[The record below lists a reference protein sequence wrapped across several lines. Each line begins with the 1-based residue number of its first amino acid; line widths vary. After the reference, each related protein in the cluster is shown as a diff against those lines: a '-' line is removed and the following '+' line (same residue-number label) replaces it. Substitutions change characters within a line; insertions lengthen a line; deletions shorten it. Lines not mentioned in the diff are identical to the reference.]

1 MRDKESN
8 EIIGGTDDMADYKT
22 ENIRN
27 ITLIGHGSN
36 GKTTLTEAMLSAAGH
51 VDRQGK
57 VEDGAATTDYDPEE
71 IKRHI
76 SISAAVAPVEWKN
89 TKINVIDVPGYFD
102 FIGEMMGPL
111 RVVETAGI
119 VVGAVSGLD
128 VGAEKAWNYS
138 KKNNV
143 CRMFIINR
151 MDAENANYMKVV
163 EQLRDKFGSSVVP
176 MLLPMGEGVNFKGV
190 VNVLENKAYEG
201 TGKGLKE
208 VPVPGDMA
216 SAIETAMEEITEAAA
231 GADDELMMK
240 YLEGEELTHEEIL
253 SGFRAGMANGTI
265 VPVVAV
271 SAVTGV
277 GVAKMLDV
285 MSVYL
290 HSPKGSKAQ
299 GENPKTGDKIERAC
313 ESSEPFSAFVYKTVA
328 DPFVGKLSLFRVMSG
343 SINPATALYNS
354 TADKAEKA
362 GGLFLMRGKKQTSVN
377 VLNAGDLG
385 ALSKLQFTNSGDTL
399 CDAASP
405 IKYAPI
411 DFPAPCISKAISAAK
426 QGEEDKVFSGL
437 ARLQEEDPSIKV
449 EKNTETTETLV
460 SGQGEVHL
468 DVIRNKMASK
478 FGANA
483 VLNDPKIPYRETIR
497 KKVACQGRHKKQS
510 GGHGQFG
517 DVWIEFSP
525 IGDTNIDFEF
535 EDAVVGG
542 AVPRNFIP
550 AVEKGLRENIRKGVL
565 AGYPMVGLHAKLY
578 DGSYHPVDSSEMAF
592 KTAARIA
599 YKKGCMDASPVMLEP
614 IMHVE
619 VFVPDEYMG
628 DIMGDMNKRRGRIM
642 GMDQVDGQQ
651 RVTAEAPMGEM
662 FKYATD
668 LRSMTQARGSFTMS
682 FERYEE
688 MPADAAKKIIESA
701 QKDEEEEE

>member
-1 MRDKESN
+1 
-8 EIIGGTDDMADYKT
+8 MADYLTDK
-22 ENIRN
+22 IRN
-27 ITLIGHGSN
+27 IALIGHGSE
-36 GKTTLTEAMLSAAGH
+36 GKTTLTEAMLYAAGH

-57 VEDGAATTDYDPEE
+57 VEDGAATTDFDPEE
-71 IKRHI
+71 VKRHI
-76 SISAAVAPVEWKN
+76 SLSAAVAPVEWKG

-102 FIGEMMGPL
+102 FIGEAMGAL

-119 VVGAVSGLD
+119 VVGAVSGLT
-128 VGAEKAWNYS
+128 VGAEKAWDNA
-138 KKNNV
+138 KKNGV
-143 CRMFIINR
+143 SPMFIVNR
-151 MDAENANYMKVV
+151 MDTENANYQKVV
-163 EQLRDKFGSSVVP
+163 DGLREKYGSSVVP
-176 MLLPMGEGVNFKGV
+176 MLLPIGAGASFKGV

-201 TGKGLKE
+201 TGKTLKE
-208 VPVPGDMA
+208 VPVPADMA

-240 YLEGEELTHEEIL
+240 FLEGEELTHEEIL
-253 SGFRAGMANGTI
+253 FGFREGMKTGSI

-271 SAVTGV
+271 SATTGI
-277 GVAKMLDV
+277 GVAKMLDM

-290 HSPKGSKAQ
+290 HSPAGTKAE
-299 GENPKTGDKIERAC
+299 GVNPKTGDKVERTC
-313 ESSEPFSAFVYKTVA
+313 DSSEPFSAFVYKTIA
-328 DPFVGKLSLFRVMSG
+328 DPFVGKLSLFRVCSG
-343 SINPATALYNS
+343 TITPATALYN
-354 TADKAEKA
+354 ANAEKAEKA
-362 GGLFLMRGKKQTSVN
+362 GGLFMMRGKKQTN
-377 VLNAGDLG
+377 MTQLNAGDMG
-385 ALSKLQFTNSGDTL
+385 ALSKLQYTNSGDTL
-399 CDAASP
+399 CEASNP
-405 IKYAPI
+405 VKYAPI
-411 DFPAPCISKAISAAK
+411 AFPTPCISKAVYAAK

-449 EKNTETTETLV
+449 EKNVETTETLV
-460 SGQGEVHL
+460 SGQGELHL
-468 DVIRNKMASK
+468 DIIRNKLASK
-478 FGANA
+478 FGAQAN
-483 VLNDPKIPYRETIR
+483 LNDPKIPYRETIR

-550 AVEKGLRENIRKGVL
+550 SVEKGLRENIRKGVL

-599 YKKGCMDASPVMLEP
+599 YKKGCMDASPVLLEP

-642 GMDQVDGQQ
+642 GMDPIDGLQ

-668 LRSMTQARGSFTMS
+668 LRSMTQARGFFTMS

-688 MPADAAKKIIESA
+688 MPGDAAKKIIENA
-701 QKDEEEEE
+701 QKDEDEEE

>member
-1 MRDKESN
+1 
-8 EIIGGTDDMADYKT
+8 MADYKT

-36 GKTTLTEAMLSAAGH
+36 GKTTLTEAMLYAAGH

-163 EQLRDKFGSSVVP
+163 EQLRGKFGTSVVP
-176 MLLPMGEGVNFKGV
+176 LLLPMGEGLNFKGV

-201 TGKGLKE
+201 TGKALKE
-208 VPVPGDMA
+208 VAVPGDMA

-240 YLEGEELTHEEIL
+240 YLEGEELTHDEIL

-271 SAVTGV
+271 SATTGV

-299 GENPKTGDKIERAC
+299 GENPKTGDKVERTC

-343 SINPATALYNS
+343 SITPATALYNS
-354 TADKAEKA
+354 SADKAEKA
-362 GGLFLMRGKKQTSVN
+362 GGLFLMRGKKQTNVN

-468 DVIRNKMASK
+468 DVIRNKLASK

-599 YKKGCMDASPVMLEP
+599 YKKGCTDASPVMLEP

-668 LRSMTQARGSFTMS
+668 LRSMTQARGSFTMT

-701 QKDEEEEE
+701 QKEEEEEE

>member
-1 MRDKESN
+1 
-8 EIIGGTDDMADYKT
+8 MADFQT
-22 ENIRN
+22 EKIRN

-36 GKTTLTEAMLSAAGH
+36 GKTTLTEAMLYAAGL
-51 VDRQGK
+51 VDRQGR
-57 VEDGAATTDYDPEE
+57 VEDGSATTDYDPEE
-71 IKRHI
+71 NKRGI
-76 SISAAVAPVEWKN
+76 SISAAVAPVEWKG

-128 VGAEKAWNYS
+128 VGAEKAWGYAQ
-138 KKNNV
+138 KNGV

-151 MDAENANYMKVV
+151 MDAENANYMKVID
-163 EQLRDKFGSSVVP
+163 QLRGKFGSSVVP
-176 MLLPMGEGVNFKGV
+176 MLLPIGAGASFKGV

-201 TGKGLKE
+201 TGKTLKE

-253 SGFRAGMANGTI
+253 SGFRAGMQNGTI

-290 HSPKGSKAQ
+290 HSPKGMKVQ
-299 GENPKTGDKIERAC
+299 GENPKTGDKAERTCDNA
-313 ESSEPFSAFVYKTVA
+313 EPFSALVYKTVA

-343 SINPATALYNS
+343 SITPATALYNS

-362 GGLFLMRGKKQTSVN
+362 GGLFMMRGKKQTN
-377 VLNAGDLG
+377 VTMLNAGDLG

-411 DFPAPCISKAISAAK
+411 AFPAPCISKAISAAK

-468 DVIRNKMASK
+468 DVIRNKLASK

-483 VLNDPKIPYRETIR
+483 VLADPKIPYRETIR

-642 GMDQVDGQQ
+642 GMDQVDGLQ

-668 LRSMTQARGSFTMS
+668 LRSMTQARGTFTMS

-701 QKDEEEEE
+701 QKEEEEEE